1 MRSYRKVIPL
11 AKTLLRWFCVL
22 TIVVYGFYLPAQ
34 AVAQQAQTT
43 QTNASSTFD
52 RESMEIMQKM
62 NKEMT
67 AAPMTGDPDLDF
79 IAMMIPHHQGATDMA
94 KIYLKYGKDPA
105 LRQIAQNITNE
116 QQQQIETL
124 QNLQVALQTSRQT

>member
-1 MRSYRKVIPL
+1 M
-11 AKTLLRWFCVL
+11 LRWFCVL
-22 TIVVYGFYLPAQ
+22 VIVAYGFYLPAQ
-34 AVAQQAQTT
+34 AVAQQAQMA

-52 RESMEIMQKM
+52 RETMEIMQKM

-79 IAMMIPHHQGATDMA
+79 IAVMIPHHQGATDMA
-94 KIYLKYGKDPA
+94 KIYLKYGKDSA

-116 QQQQIETL
+116 QKQQIDTL
-124 QNLQVALQTSRQT
+124 RNLQVALQTSSRQT